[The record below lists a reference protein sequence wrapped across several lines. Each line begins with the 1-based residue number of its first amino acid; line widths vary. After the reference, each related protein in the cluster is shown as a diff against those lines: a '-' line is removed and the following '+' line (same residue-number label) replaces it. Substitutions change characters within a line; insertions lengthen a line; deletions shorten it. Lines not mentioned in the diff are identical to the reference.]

1 MSQVLVIETTLRRL
15 EILNQSLDID
25 YFPELYVYE
34 SDQKPEVYAVNR
46 HGMQTFLAIT
56 STDIVN
62 LLLQYP

>member
-34 SDQKPEVYAVNR
+34 SDQKPEVYA
-46 HGMQTFLAIT
+46 IT